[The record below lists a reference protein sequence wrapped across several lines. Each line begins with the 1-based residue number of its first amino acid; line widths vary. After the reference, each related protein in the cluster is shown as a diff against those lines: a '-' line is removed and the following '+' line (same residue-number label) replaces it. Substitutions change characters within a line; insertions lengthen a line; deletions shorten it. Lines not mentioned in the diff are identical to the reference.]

1 MKCRSGCG
9 VQRIQRICLCTHLEE
24 DRFESRAW
32 VIGSCHVT
40 IVRQTNSPQV
50 RFQLLADPMLKVI
63 RQYGVEHHKA
73 IEVSTGKMNLF
84 GVHLAM
90 VPSVKTMAIPTTL
103 LIDEEGIV
111 RWIDQTDDYRL
122 RSHNERILQVV
133 GATFP
138 HHRQ

>member
-1 MKCRSGCG
+1 L
-9 VQRIQRICLCTHLEE
+9 Q
-24 DRFESRAW
+24 RFEEMKDELAAHNVELVALSKDSVEATAAHKIRD
-32 VIGSCHVT
+32 GLSM
-40 IVRQTNSPQV
+40 
-50 RFQLLADPMLKVI
+50 QLLADPTLKVI

-90 VPSVKTMAIPTTL
+90 VPSIKTMAIPTTL

-133 GATFP
+133 QATFADASVNG
-138 HHRQ
+138 